1 MIFHL
6 ICVVKFMFQT
16 LGGGIESL
24 QKNLGVGV
32 GNEDY
37 LNLKVNLEQ
46 QKENRIT
53 KIMMG
58 PLTFMTQI
66 KK

>member
-6 ICVVKFMFQT
+6 TCVVKFIFQT
-16 LGGGIESL
+16 LDGGIELL
-24 QKNLGVGV
+24 QKNLEVGV
-32 GNEDY
+32 VKDDCSNS
-37 LNLKVNLEQ
+37 KVNLEQ

-53 KIMMG
+53 KIMMD
-58 PLTFMTQI
+58 PLIFMTQI

>member
-37 LNLKVNLEQ
+37 LNLKVNLEPKQ
-46 QKENRIT
+46 ENRIM
-53 KIMMG
+53 KIMMD
-58 PLTFMTQI
+58 PLTFMIQI

>member
-6 ICVVKFMFQT
+6 IYVVKFMFQT
-16 LGGGIESL
+16 LDGGIELL

-46 QKENRIT
+46 QKENHIT

>member
-1 MIFHL
+1 
-6 ICVVKFMFQT
+6 MFQT
-16 LGGGIESL
+16 LDGGIELL

-53 KIMMG
+53 KIMMD